1 MEATALEVTA
11 QVTTSLAT
19 TSLATTSLA
28 TTAMEITMDRIA
40 EGLPY
45 VVDLVAVLLLAL
57 GIKGLAKVR
66 SARSAN
72 GLAALALG
80 LAVVGLLIELQPPLL
95 AWLGI
100 AVGAA
105 AGGLAGLLTARR
117 VPMTAM
123 PETVALFNGSGG
135 MASLLVGL
143 GVALYGGPETGAV
156 AAAGA
161 EVLGGVLVVER
172 LSIAISVFVGAITV
186 TGSLVAMGKLQ
197 GWIDTPAW
205 TQSRLRHGVNIAL
218 AVAALVGVGALLGD
232 PGGSPLWLLLVASSL
247 LGVGVTLPIGG
258 ADMPVVISLLNSY
271 SGVAAAAAGFVVGS
285 QLLIVAGA
293 MVGAAGLIL
302 TQVMCTAMNR
312 SLVNVLFG
320 GALGAGAGG
329 KVGGGGDEA
338 GYTRITSSSPE
349 ECALALECAER
360 VVFVPGYG
368 LAVAQAQ
375 HALSELAK
383 LLQANGTEVS
393 YAIHPVA
400 GRMPGHMNV
409 LLAEADVPYEQLV
422 EMDAINPEFPRTD
435 VVIVLGAN
443 DVVNPDA
450 KTDSSSP
457 LYGMPVLEVDQAR
470 QVFVVKRSLGAGYAG
485 IRNALF
491 ELPQTAMM
499 FGDAKTVLNSLL
511 SELRELGVGR
521 VKAA

>member
-1 MEATALEVTA
+1 MSFPTV
-11 QVTTSLAT
+11 LA
-19 TSLATTSLA
+19 AA
-28 TTAMEITMDRIA
+28 I
-40 EGLPY
+40 
-45 VVDLVAVLLLAL
+45 DLVAVLLLAL
-57 GIKGLAKVR
+57 GLKGLSKVR

-72 GLAALALG
+72 GLAALAMG
-80 LAVVGLLIELQPPLL
+80 LAVLGLLLQQPLSPL
-95 AWLGI
+95 AWLWI
-100 AVGAA
+100 AVGTAV
-105 AGGLAGLLTARR
+105 GGLAGLLTARR

-123 PETVALFNGSGG
+123 PETVALFNGCGG
-135 MASLLVGL
+135 MASLLVAL
-143 GVALYGGPETGAV
+143 AVALFPLPADPAS
-156 AAAGA
+156 AAAA
-161 EVLGGVLVVER
+161 EGSPLVEAA
-172 LSIAISVFVGAITV
+172 SIVISVFVGTITFS
-186 TGSLVAMGKLQ
+186 GSLVAMGKLQ
-197 GWIDTPAW
+197 GWIGTPAW
-205 TQSRLRHGVNIAL
+205 TQSSVRHGVN
-218 AVAALVGVGALLGD
+218 VA
-232 PGGSPLWLLLVASSL
+232 LLVASLVGGVYWLVLPAASALWLLVLASTL
-247 LGVGVTLPIGG
+247 LGIGVTLPIGG

-285 QLLIVAGA
+285 PLLIVAGA

-312 SLVNVLFG
+312 SLLSVLFG
-320 GALGAGAGG
+320 GALGASGGGQAAAADAGG
-329 KVGGGGDEA
+329 
-338 GYTRITSSSPE
+338 YSRITSCSPE

-375 HALSELAK
+375 HTLRELAK
-383 LLQANGTEVS
+383 LLEANGTEVS

-409 LLAEADVPYEQLV
+409 LLAEADVPYEQLQ

-450 KTDSSSP
+450 KSDPQSP

-491 ELPQTAMM
+491 ELPQTAML
-499 FGDAKTVLNSLL
+499 FGDAKAVLAGLL
-511 SELRELGVGR
+511 SELRELGVGK
-521 VKAA
+521 VKAAA

>member
-1 MEATALEVTA
+1 MSTHLLSDA
-11 QVTTSLAT
+11 
-19 TSLATTSLA
+19 
-28 TTAMEITMDRIA
+28 I
-40 EGLPY
+40 
-45 VVDLVAVLLLAL
+45 DLVAVLLLGL
-57 GIKGLAKVR
+57 GIKGLSKVR
-66 SARSAN
+66 SARGAN
-72 GLAALALG
+72 QLAAVAIA
-80 LAVVGLLIELQPPLL
+80 LAVLGLLIEIRPGPM
-95 AWLGI
+95 AWLWI
-100 AVGAA
+100 AAGSA
-105 AGGLAGLLTARR
+105 AGGLAGVITALR

-123 PETVALFNGSGG
+123 PEVVALFNGSGG
-135 MASLLVGL
+135 LASLLVAV
-143 GVALYGGPETGAV
+143 GVALFDSDGADMV
-156 AAAGA
+156 A
-161 EVLGGVLVVER
+161 LV
-172 LSIAISVFVGAITV
+172 SIDISVFVGAITFS
-186 TGSLVAMGKLQ
+186 GSIVAMAKLQ
-197 GWIDTPAW
+197 GWLNTPAW
-205 TQSRLRHGVNIAL
+205 TQNSLRHGVNIAL
-218 AVAALVGVGALLGD
+218 AVAALVGAVLLPGD
-232 PGGSPLWLLLVASSL
+232 PAGLPLWLVVISSSL

-312 SLVNVLFG
+312 SLVSVLFG
-320 GALGAGAGG
+320 GALGSGNQASGG
-329 KVGGGGDEA
+329 TSGGEQ
-338 GYTRITSSSPE
+338 GYSRITSCSPE
-349 ECALALECAER
+349 ECAMALEQAER

-375 HALSELAK
+375 HALRELSK
-383 LLQANGTEVS
+383 LLENHGVEVS

-485 IRNALF
+485 IPNALF
-491 ELPQTAMM
+491 ELPQTAMV
-499 FGDAKTVLNSLL
+499 FGDAKVVLNGLL
-511 SELRELGVGR
+511 SELRSMGVGK
-521 VKAA
+521 VKAAS